1 MTEPRRGV
9 SEGARPDVPEGI
21 ESMVPASQWGAD
33 RWNTLGRVPRILLC
47 GVFGPYGVDDLYG
60 RKENTMELYHN
71 QVTRLQGPASLRFHH
86 RSFGLYFIAAN
97 IDADVTILDFPSR
110 NRFIREIRKKYDV
123 VGISFITPNFIKAQD
138 MAGLVRLH
146 APGAT
151 ILLGGHGAAI
161 EGVEDLIDCDHVVR
175 GEGIRWMRRFLGQD
189 PAAPI
194 VHPILPCSEY
204 ESIFGVPIPGPTPSV
219 LVPGLGCVNA
229 CNFCCTSHFFEKAY
243 VSFLRTGREVFEHC
257 CRIADA
263 RRTPVF
269 SVMDENFLKDR
280 TRALDFLAEMEKH
293 QRWFNFYI
301 SSSAEAITAF
311 GIENLVRLGVNM
323 VWIGFESQSADEF
336 AKNTGIDAAGLV
348 RELRDRGVSVL
359 GSAILC
365 MEHHTPDNIG
375 ADIDFVVGL
384 HADMMQFMLYT
395 GMPVTRLYEDHKK
408 RGLLKEDLPYEEWH
422 GQNQLNWRHPAFPGD
437 EAKRWLDFA
446 FRRDFEVN
454 SSSIYRM
461 AETALRGYRT
471 LAAMKS
477 RDACLEERM
486 HQLGRRARLYSQLLP
501 VIARRP
507 VNEEERRR
515 ALNLDTEQRQLL
527 GPLGVTERL
536 VRFGAGLLAA
546 NWDLRL
552 RLFGDRIQPATIV
565 THYRGVQ
572 PPAGR
577 PQTQEPEPK
586 LAP

>member
-1 MTEPRRGV
+1 MEQRLDA
-9 SEGARPDVPEGI
+9 GAAGRN
-21 ESMVPASQWGAD
+21 
-33 RWNTLGRVPRILLC
+33 RWSAPGKVPRILLC

-97 IDADVTILDFPSR
+97 IRADVTILDFPSR
-110 NRFIREIRKKYDV
+110 ARFIREIRKGYDV
-123 VGISFITPNFIKAQD
+123 VGISFITPNFVKARE
-138 MAGLVRLH
+138 MARLVRLH
-146 APGAT
+146 APGST
-151 ILLGGHGAAI
+151 IILGGHGAAI
-161 EGVEDLIDCDHVVR
+161 EGVETLMDCDHVVR
-175 GEGIRWMRRFLGQD
+175 GEGIRWMREFLGQD
-189 PAAPI
+189 PGAPI

-243 VSFLRTGREVFEHC
+243 VSFLRTGKEVFEQA

-280 TRALDFLAEMEKH
+280 TRAVELLAEMEAH

-301 SSSAEAITAF
+301 SSSAEAITAL
-311 GIENLVRLGVNM
+311 GIEKLVRLGVNM
-323 VWIGFESQSADEF
+323 VWIGFESQNADEF
-336 AKNTGIDAAGLV
+336 AKNAGIDAAGLV
-348 RELRDRGVSVL
+348 RELRDHGISVL

-365 MEHHTPDNIG
+365 MEHHTPENIA

-384 HADMMQFMLYT
+384 RTDMMQFMLYT

-422 GQNQLNWRHPAFPGD
+422 GQNLLNWRHPVFPEG

-446 FRRDFEVN
+446 FQRDFEVN
-454 SSSIYRM
+454 SSSICRM
-461 AETALRGYRT
+461 TETAVRGYRT
-471 LAAMKS
+471 LSAMKS
-477 RDACLEERM
+477 RDACLEARRR
-486 HQLGRRARLYSQLLP
+486 QLGRRARLYSHLLP
-501 VIARRP
+501 VIAGRP

-515 ALNLDTEQRQLL
+515 ALALDAEQRGLL
-527 GPLGVTERL
+527 GPLSARERV

-546 NWDLRL
+546 RWDLRL
-552 RLFGDRIQPATIV
+552 KWFGDRIQPATIV
-565 THYRGVQ
+565 TRYRD
-572 PPAGR
+572 GR
-577 PQTQEPEPK
+577 G
-586 LAP
+586 